1 MTGRD
6 FALHLLDVKRLP
18 RWPTGALRR
27 SKAQVPRDPRDL
39 ALAEQIAVG
48 VTKNLLL
55 LQHHVEHY
63 SGKALEQIDPLVRKI
78 LTIGLYQLEFLD
90 RVPASAAVDEAVKQ
104 AKRFG
109 RARAAGMVNA
119 VLRNAT
125 RQPPPI
131 PPDPRI
137 DPQGFAQL
145 ALSHPPK
152 LFAALVN
159 LLGTERALDFCRHD
173 NAQPPTLVRLF
184 AGADAAAL
192 ATPGV
197 RLVPHE
203 RPGMLVVDRARQ
215 ELLGRWARQG
225 LAQVQDATAA
235 AVVDHLDIR
244 PGQLVMDRC
253 AGLGTKTLQMQERVG
268 APGEVVAV
276 DSSAARCQALR
287 RLLAERRIDNVRVL
301 QSGELSSIAVEIG
314 TTPFD
319 RILIDV
325 PCSNSGVLARRPEAR
340 YSWQI
345 DCLTIVQKRI
355 LDDTAGHL
363 APGGRMVYSTCS
375 IWPAENQRQIE
386 DFLTRHPG
394 FKLLEQ
400 QTILPSFQTTD
411 PSQYH
416 DGGYLAVLGMG

>member
-1 MTGRD
+1 
-6 FALHLLDVKRLP
+6 
-18 RWPTGALRR
+18 LRR
-27 SKAQVPRDPRDL
+27 GTSHAPADPRDL

-55 LQHHVEHY
+55 LQHHIEHY
-63 SGKALEQIDPLVRKI
+63 SGKPLEQIDPLVQKI
-78 LTIGLYQLEFLD
+78 LAIGLYQLQFLD

-125 RQPPPI
+125 RRPPPTV
-131 PPDPRI
+131 PDPQV
-137 DPQGFAQL
+137 DPRGFAQL
-145 ALSHPPK
+145 ALSHPAR
-152 LFAALVN
+152 FFDALVD
-159 LLGTERALDFCRHD
+159 LIGTEPALKFAKHD
-173 NAQPPTLVRLF
+173 NAQPPTLLRLF
-184 AGADAAAL
+184 GGADAGAL
-192 ATPGV
+192 GAPGV
-197 RLVPHE
+197 RIVPHE
-203 RPGMLVVDRARQ
+203 RPGIVVVHGARQ

-225 LAQVQDATAA
+225 MAQVQDATAA

-244 PGQLVMDRC
+244 AGQVVMDRC

-268 APGEVVAV
+268 AGGQVVAV
-276 DSSAARCQALR
+276 DASAARCGALR
-287 RLLAERRIDNVRVL
+287 RLLAERCLENVRVF
-301 QSGELSSIAVEIG
+301 QAGELSSIDNEIG
-314 TTPFD
+314 EMRFD
-319 RILIDV
+319 RILLDV

-345 DCLTIVQKRI
+345 DCLVAVQKRI
-355 LDDTAGHL
+355 LDDTANRL

-375 IWPAENQRQIE
+375 IWPAENERQIE
-386 DFLTRHPG
+386 DFLARHPG
-394 FKLLEQ
+394 FNLLDQ

-416 DGGYLAVLGMG
+416 DGGYLAVLGISG